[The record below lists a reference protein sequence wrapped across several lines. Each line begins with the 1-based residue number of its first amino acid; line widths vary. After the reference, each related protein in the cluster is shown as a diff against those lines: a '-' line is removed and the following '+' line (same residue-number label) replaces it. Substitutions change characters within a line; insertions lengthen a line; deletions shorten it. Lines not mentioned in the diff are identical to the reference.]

1 MFSFCLRVDNLEFSH
16 INQLLFSLVFV
27 PVCDHCSDDSESL
40 IVEENDDSVGKP
52 LKVRQSAFHRFV
64 SSQLLRGNDDS
75 VGENG
80 NSAGKPLQSTFHRF
94 VSSSRRQLLRGF
106 SSFTQSM

>member
-1 MFSFCLRVDNLEFSH
+1 MFSFCLQADNLEFSH
-16 INQLLFSLVFV
+16 INQLLFSLVV
-27 PVCDHCSDDSESL
+27 VSVRDYCSDDSESL
-40 IVEENDDSVGKP
+40 IV
-52 LKVRQSAFHRFV
+52 Q
-64 SSQLLRGNDDS
+64 GNDDG

-80 NSAGKPLQSTFHRF
+80 NSVGKPLQSTFHRF